1 MVASKFAGQ
10 GRAGNAQRFMPHAR
24 NPEQNP
30 GASRERDHDVLARD
44 LRVLVV
50 AAAVVGVPLA
60 VLG

>member
-10 GRAGNAQRFMPHAR
+10 GRAGNAQRFMPR